1 MQPNMTAFLIGMA
14 PLISR
19 VERLLAV
26 FSGSDTIRGAVGRI
40 ASPFVP
46 GATGGPIQYEK
57 VRRVG
62 LMKALRIAAIR
73 LALNVGGALAAT
85 GAGAVDNSSLGNP
98 EFREHKATY
107 GLVYRLPKDVTDI
120 LDNKIYPTLRER
132 LIKLGLVD
140 EARTFNLQHVTVV
153 HVHNA
158 DPTTPAKML
167 KALPKVPPVLKLTLK
182 DFYNTEA
189 SKGAGAPWWFDL
201 GVVKSGQGYTEMM
214 SLTPLR
220 DGPLPRCTG
229 PVYANMSEVARELT
243 RTVGVSGVN
252 VIKDGKET
260 ASHNPHNT
268 LVYSM
273 TKFDPR
279 LQAAMKEV
287 ADEMNKIL
295 PNGIDTE
302 FRDVSIV
309 EIGFMGNVVR
319 EFYRISLVDGNAWD
333 VTSGR
338 AVAFGK

>member
-1 MQPNMTAFLIGMA
+1 M
-14 PLISR
+14 
-19 VERLLAV
+19 
-26 FSGSDTIRGAVGRI
+26 
-40 ASPFVP
+40 
-46 GATGGPIQYEK
+46 ATG
-57 VRRVG
+57 V
-62 LMKALRIAAIR
+62 
-73 LALNVGGALAAT
+73 
-85 GAGAVDNSSLGNP
+85 GAVDNSSLSSP
-98 EFREHKATY
+98 DFREHKATY
-107 GLVYRLPKDVTDI
+107 GLVYRLPKDVTDV
-120 LDNKIYPTLRER
+120 LDNKIYPPLRER

-153 HVHNA
+153 HIHNA

-167 KALPKVPPVLKLTLK
+167 KALTKVPPVLKLTLK

-214 SLTPLR
+214 SYNTVATAALTPLR

-229 PVYANMSEVARELT
+229 PVFANMSETARELT

-302 FRDVSIV
+302 FKDVSIV

-319 EFYRISLVDGNAWD
+319 EFYRISLVDGKAWD

-338 AVAFGK
+338 AVTFGK